1 MMSRLVL
8 AALCAVL
15 AFPVLAEEERGI
27 ADVTSTPESER
38 NAAQTP
44 ADVDMAKVRAAEQ
57 PASGVPATPAG
68 TQPAAAQPEGA
79 QPGAN
84 QPGAS
89 QPGGSQA
96 GGSQPAEGQP
106 GGEAQGAAQSQAVES
121 KSSIPLDK
129 RQGGDITQCLEA
141 GDKSDKAIAA
151 CAEKF
156 RPRSHSR

>member
-1 MMSRLVL
+1 MMSRLIL

-15 AFPVLAEEERGI
+15 AFPVLAEEEGGI

-68 TQPAAAQPEGA
+68 TQPPAPQPPA
-79 QPGAN
+79 P
-84 QPGAS
+84 
-89 QPGGSQA
+89 
-96 GGSQPAEGQP
+96 QPAAGQP
-106 GGEAQGAAQSQAVES
+106 GGEAQGAGQPQAETVEP

-129 RQGGDITQCLEA
+129 RQGGDITQCLNA
-141 GDKSDKAIAA
+141 DDKSDKAIAA
-151 CAEKF
+151 CAEQY